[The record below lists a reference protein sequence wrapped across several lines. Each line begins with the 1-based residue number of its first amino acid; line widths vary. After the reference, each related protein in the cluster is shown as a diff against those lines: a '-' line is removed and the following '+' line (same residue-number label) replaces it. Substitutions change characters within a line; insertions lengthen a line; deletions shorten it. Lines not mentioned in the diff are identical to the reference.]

1 MSNTV
6 KNIPYYFD
14 YPIKKSRYWQ
24 GSNGAVVDNSYR
36 VPKGEYYVL
45 AQYYPDY
52 TLRSRSE
59 LGKINGV
66 NVHIR
71 NDYDQDGIQTSS
83 DTIFNG
89 VRSDDPRYQYYK
101 RMIEEKTASHRNGGT
116 MNRINYFKNGGQTQN
131 QQAQAEAFMKALLQG
146 DPAAAQQLVQSAM
159 QKDAASAELIKN
171 IFEAEQQ
178 GNAQVSK
185 AAQAIRQVMQQ
196 MKGQTAYAKWG
207 SKLGY
212 IRSLK
217 YAQGGKTCPACEK
230 GAPIKVEEK
239 ACGGKAKKAKK
250 RYFGGW
256 L

>member
-1 MSNTV
+1 MSDTF

-71 NDYDQDGIQTSS
+71 NDYDQDGTQTSS

-116 MNRINYFKNGGQTQN
+116 MNRINYFQDGG
-131 QQAQAEAFMKALLQG
+131 
-146 DPAAAQQLVQSAM
+146 AAPQ
-159 QKDAASAELIKN
+159 
-171 IFEAEQQ
+171 
-178 GNAQVSK
+178 
-185 AAQAIRQVMQQ
+185 
-196 MKGQTAYAKWG
+196 
-207 SKLGY
+207 
-212 IRSLK
+212 
-217 YAQGGKTCPACEK
+217 
-230 GAPIKVEEK
+230 
-239 ACGGKAKKAKK
+239 
-250 RYFGGW
+250 
-256 L
+256 